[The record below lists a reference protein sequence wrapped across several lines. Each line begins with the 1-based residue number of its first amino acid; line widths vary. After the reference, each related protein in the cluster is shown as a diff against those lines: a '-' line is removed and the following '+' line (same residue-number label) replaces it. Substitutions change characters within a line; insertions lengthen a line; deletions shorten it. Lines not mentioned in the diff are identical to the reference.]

1 MKQYDR
7 KTSTSKTIEFRN
19 ISSDQGQRKA
29 STELN
34 IPRGTLRYWAL
45 FIIPPYKVYAT
56 ASAFLLC
63 TPFFAGRGN
72 NSILFIRC

>member
-34 IPRGTLRYWAL
+34 IPESNGFCGFVEL
-45 FIIPPYKVYAT
+45 I
-56 ASAFLLC
+56 
-63 TPFFAGRGN
+63 
-72 NSILFIRC
+72 

>member
-34 IPRGTLRYWAL
+34 IPRGTHRYWSERRKQIDL
-45 FIIPPYKVYAT
+45 PIEVVDFFESPVGID
-56 ASAFLLC
+56 FLHQIQ
-63 TPFFAGRGN
+63 
-72 NSILFIRC
+72 NS